1 MDQNVEMIDGAPR
14 DPTPPPPDTM
24 QPEKPEVDP
33 ARKARVSEWCQ
44 RIKAAKEHFKDD
56 FARMRNNQKLAR
68 QGATDAWKKAGNYT
82 VPVAAR
88 HINQQVS
95 QLYARNPQARAVVKP
110 RMMFRL
116 WDENASTLQQLQ
128 QQSMPGMPPTP
139 EAMAILAELEQ
150 VKPQLVMLSRT
161 ARTVEYLFNYYLTE
175 QTPSFKQRFKQCVRR
190 AKTCG
195 VAYVELGFQR
205 ILEPRPEVSARIED
219 ITGTLRMME
228 TLASDMQAG
237 KFDESDARFDT
248 LKSLIADLQNQ
259 QDVVVRE
266 GLLFDFPRSTEIIVD
281 PECRELKGFV
291 GAGWIAREFHMTKT
305 KIHETWKVDVGTEF
319 TPYSADR
326 KVRDGAADAKDRA
339 CVWYVQHKEAN
350 ECFVIVDGYC
360 DFITEPAP
368 PSVKTEGFWTTYVLS
383 FNDVE
388 DEDNIYPP
396 SDVDLMEDAQEEIN
410 RSRQSLREHRVAARP
425 AMMTPRGG
433 LTEQDKKNIQTRPAM
448 AVIEVST
455 VQPGQD
461 VKTVLAPLPTNP
473 IDPNLYETGPQK
485 EDVLMAV
492 GSQEAN
498 LGPTSDSTATEASIA
513 QASQQSASS
522 SNMDEVDE
530 ILTQLAR
537 DGAQVLLLNMSAE
550 MVTKIVGPGAVWPE
564 MRRQDIVE
572 EVTLEVKAGSSGRPN
587 RAAKLADMERAMPF
601 ILQLPGMNPIP
612 IAEEYLDLLDIDWK
626 KAIIEGLPSI
636 TALNQMMSKPAGGA
650 PPPPGAGPQAQ
661 GGHGGNNAPQPAGS
675 APPGQPAYPADMGGP
690 SMPENALQPM

>member
-1 MDQNVEMIDGAPR
+1 MDENVELIDGAPR
-14 DPTPPPPDTM
+14 EPTPPPADVT
-24 QPEKPEVDP
+24 QPEKPEVDQ
-33 ARKARVSEWCQ
+33 ARKARVADWCQ

-56 FARMRNNQKLAR
+56 FARMRKNQKLAR
-68 QGATDAWKKAGNYT
+68 QGATDAWKNAGNYT

-116 WDENASTLQQLQ
+116 WDENASTLQQLRQ
-128 QQSMPGMPPTP
+128 QAVPGAPPSS
-139 EAMAILAELEQ
+139 EGAAILMELER
-150 VKPQLVMLSRT
+150 VKPQIVMLSRT
-161 ARTVEYLFNYYLTE
+161 ARTVEYLFNYYLNE
-175 QTPSFKQRFKQCVRR
+175 QSPSFKQRFKQCVRR

-228 TLASDMQAG
+228 TLATDMQAG
-237 KFDESDARFDT
+237 KFDQDDARFDT

-259 QDVVVRE
+259 EDVVVRE
-266 GLLFDFPRSTEIIVD
+266 GLLFDFPRSTELIID
-281 PECRELKGFV
+281 PKCRELKGFV
-291 GAGWIAREFHMTKT
+291 GAEWIAREFHMDKT
-305 KIHETWKVDVGTEF
+305 EIQEAWKVDVGTEF
-319 TPYSADR
+319 TPYSPDR
-326 KVRDGAADAKDRA
+326 KIKDGMADAKDRA
-339 CVWYVQHKEAN
+339 CVWYVQHKKAN

-360 DFITEPAP
+360 NFITEPAP

-388 DEDNIYPP
+388 DEERLYPP
-396 SDVDLMEDAQEEIN
+396 SDVELMEDAQEEIN
-410 RSRQSLREHRVAARP
+410 RARQSLREHRIAARP
-425 AMMTPRGG
+425 GMVSARGG
-433 LTEQDKKNIQTRPAM
+433 LNDVDKKNIQERPAQ
-448 AVIEVST
+448 ALIEVST
-455 VQPGQD
+455 LQPGQD
-461 VKTVLAPLPTNP
+461 VKTILSALPTNP

-513 QASQQSASS
+513 QASQASASS

-530 ILTQLAR
+530 LLTQLAR

-572 EVTLEVKAGSSGRPN
+572 EVTLEIKAGSSGRPN

-612 IAEEYLDLLDIDWK
+612 IGEEYLDLLDIDWK

-636 TALNQMMSKPAGGA
+636 SALNQMLSKAAGGGPA
-650 PPPPGAGPQAQ
+650 PPGAGPEAQ
-661 GGHGGNNAPQPAGS
+661 GGNGGDNAPQPAER
-675 APPGQPAYPADMGGP
+675 PPQSQPAYPADGAGP
-690 SMPENALQPM
+690 AMPENALQPM